1 MSNALDG
8 IAAVVFDAVGT
19 LVYPQPAAAAVYAQ
33 VGRRHGSRHTIEQI
47 GTRFAAAFQHEELSD
62 RQESFRTSE
71 ARERLRWQRIVS
83 QVLDDVSNP
92 EACFQEL
99 FDHFSRP
106 DAWRANEDVVTLESL
121 AARGLVIAIASNYD
135 RRLHAVVAGMPA
147 LRPVSH
153 LIISSEVGWRK
164 PASQFF
170 AAVSQRC
177 QVPPGQIAFIG
188 DDLVNDYQAA
198 EAAGMRAVL
207 LSNDCKAADQERLQI
222 GRLSEL
228 LPVN

>member
-1 MSNALDG
+1 
-8 IAAVVFDAVGT
+8 
-19 LVYPQPAAAAVYAQ
+19 
-33 VGRRHGSRHTIEQI
+33 
-47 GTRFAAAFQHEELSD
+47 
-62 RQESFRTSE
+62 
-71 ARERLRWQRIVS
+71 ERLRWQRIVS

-106 DAWRANEDVVTLESL
+106 GAWRANEDVVTLESL

-135 RRLHAVVAGMPA
+135 RRLHAVVAGIPE

-170 AAVSQRC
+170 AVVSPAC
-177 QVPPGQIAFIG
+177 QVVPEQHGLHGEEPA
-188 DDLVNDYQAA
+188 NDTHVA
-198 EAAGMRAVL
+198 
-207 LSNDCKAADQERLQI
+207 
-222 GRLSEL
+222 
-228 LPVN
+228 